1 MQWAGAMGATDA
13 SNSTRF
19 IVGVGVDAGA
29 MGAAGAISV
38 VGAGAI
44 CSEGAMSAAL
54 GFNNEAYITYV

>member
-19 IVGVGVDAGA
+19 IVGVDAGA